1 MKTQRLLSFAKKDLK
16 MMLRDPGSLF
26 LALLFPVVLTIVFG
40 ISFGAIGGEQT
51 TVYQVG
57 AVTTGVEEEW
67 SLTFVENLSSMEIL
81 NIIPYADSKS
91 AQNDLIQG
99 SIDAFIIIPESFGES
114 CTSYVESPEDPT
126 LWVQTTLEVYVDS
139 GSMFATQAIPP
150 LVQQVLVTTLT
161 EDQLITPPIPI
172 RIGIPSL
179 VEAETLTMFDY
190 MAPGIFPFAAIF
202 MIMLV
207 SQSFTVDRERG
218 LLRRI
223 STTPATSAEFILGHT
238 LSNMVIIVVQVAL
251 VFVTAFMVGYSSS
264 ASTFGFFFAFIIV
277 AVFGLCCVGFGLI
290 TAAVAKSPGAATGI
304 SFIFIIP
311 LMFLGTFVSVGFSS
325 VMQSAGKFVP
335 SYYVTDALTSLLLR
349 GAPVTSS
356 SVILDFAVVTMSS
369 IVVLILGVFIFERY
383 GSSR

>member
-57 AVTTGVEEEW
+57 VVTAGVEEEW
-67 SLTFVENLSSMEIL
+67 SLTFIENLSSMEIF
-81 NIIPYADSKS
+81 NIIPYKDSEN
-91 AQNDLIQG
+91 AQNHLIQG

-114 CTSYVESPEDPT
+114 CTSFVESPEDPT

-150 LVQQVLVTTLT
+150 LIQQVLVTTLT
-161 EDQLITPPIPI
+161 ENQLTTPAIPI
-172 RIGIPSL
+172 TIGIPSL
-179 VEAETLTMFDY
+179 VEAEIPTMFDY

-207 SQSFTVDRERG
+207 AQSFTVDRERG

-223 STTPATSAEFILGHT
+223 SMTPATSAEFIMGHT
-238 LSNMVIIVVQVAL
+238 LSKMVLIVIQVAL
-251 VFVTAFMVGYSSS
+251 IFVTAYIVGYSSP

-304 SFIFIIP
+304 SFTFIIP

-356 SVILDFAVVTMSS
+356 SVILDFVVVAMSS
-369 IVVLILGVFIFERY
+369 IVVLILGVLVFERY
-383 GSSR
+383 GNPR